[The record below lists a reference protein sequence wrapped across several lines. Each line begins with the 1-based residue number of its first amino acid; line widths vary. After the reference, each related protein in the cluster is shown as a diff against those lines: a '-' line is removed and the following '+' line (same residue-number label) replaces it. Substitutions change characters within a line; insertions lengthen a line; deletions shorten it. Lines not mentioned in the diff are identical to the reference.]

1 MYMTVLLRQKDVC
14 IEVFQDCAGIPG
26 LSLGDRLQRILRGI
40 SESDRKRQMDMK
52 KEPAS
57 GRPQEDQVLVCIN
70 SALLRCILRSQR
82 SRPGGTNSRPSG
94 RFV

>member
-57 GRPQEDQVLVCIN
+57 GRPQEDQVLVN
-70 SALLRCILRSQR
+70 YSNRCFRYLF
-82 SRPGGTNSRPSG
+82 SRLGCAYLYKLCSFKESN
-94 RFV
+94 